1 MASCPARSPASWPL
15 PDESYPHVN
24 APRLRSRGA
33 GRTAGRYRTGVP
45 ESFDVDAMLER
56 FRSRAAAVR
65 RRGVPP
71 VEGDE
76 RRRIMEQMQLDY
88 MDFAILGDASGEL
101 ADGVLT
107 LRVDLRPP
115 PAEASPSGSAAG

>member
-1 MASCPARSPASWPL
+1 VA
-15 PDESYPHVN
+15 DE
-24 APRLRSRGA
+24 
-33 GRTAGRYRTGVP
+33 
-45 ESFDVDAMLER
+45 FDVEAMIAR
-56 FRSRAAAVR
+56 FRDRAAAVR

-88 MDFAILGDASGEL
+88 MDFAILGDAEATL
-101 ADGVLT
+101 EAGVLT

-115 PAEASPSGSAAG
+115 EARQG